1 MMIRFPQHSSNNWT
15 VPQTSIMIKIKCIN
29 ELKFFYMSLS
39 LMLFLMM
46 LYTTQMIVEFLQA
59 VMTRQG
65 EQQIH
70 S

>member
-1 MMIRFPQHSSNNWT
+1 
-15 VPQTSIMIKIKCIN
+15 
-29 ELKFFYMSLS
+29 MSLS